1 MNHLRP
7 ILLCCL
13 VGALLAPAVSMAN
26 DPPRPGLDAV
36 KAIYVMPMKNRMDH
50 YLTAELVK
58 WGHYQVTL
66 NPQQA
71 DAILSDVPQIDVKGL
86 LQDPSKVTWA
96 SRASRGNSFLIDPKS
111 EKVIW
116 SASKDPS
123 TSYLV
128 YTEYKSV
135 KDLAHEIIGQLKK
148 DTGKQK

>member
-1 MNHLRP
+1 MNHPRS
-7 ILLCCL
+7 ILLYCL
-13 VGALLAPAVSMAN
+13 VGAMLASTSAVAN
-26 DPPRPGLDAV
+26 EPPKPGLDTV
-36 KAIYVMPMKNRMDH
+36 KMIYVMPMKNRMDH

-58 WGHYQVTL
+58 WGHYQITL
-66 NPQQA
+66 NLQQA

-96 SRASRGNSFLIDPKS
+96 SRASRGNAFLIDPKS

-116 SASKDPS
+116 SASKDLS

-135 KDLAHEIIGQLKK
+135 KDLAHEIIEQLKK